1 MKITAGNKSTLII
14 RAEEGKEYES
24 IINRVSSTELQ
35 PFYGINFLDGKVV
48 GGRTMSQSSV
58 DAVIAAAKKAN
69 LKIEE

>member
-14 RAEEGKEYES
+14 RAEDGKEYES
-24 IINRVSSTELQ
+24 IINRISSTELQ
-35 PFYGINFLDGKVV
+35 PFYGINFLDGKTV

>member
-1 MKITAGNKSTLII
+1 MKIVAGNKSTMIV

-24 IINRVSSTELQ
+24 IINRISSTELQ
-35 PFYGINFLDGKVV
+35 PFYGINFLDGKIV
-48 GGRTMSQSSV
+48 GGRTMTRSSV

>member
-69 LKIEE
+69 LQIEE